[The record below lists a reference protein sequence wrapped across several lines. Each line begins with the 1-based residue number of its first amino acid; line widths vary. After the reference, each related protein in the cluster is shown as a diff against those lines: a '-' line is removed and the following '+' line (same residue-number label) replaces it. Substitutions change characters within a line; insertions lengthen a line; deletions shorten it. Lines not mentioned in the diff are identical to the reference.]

1 MKPSRADSVEQDLVH
16 PFLLVDKR
24 NKSWGLSVEQWEVSC
39 AGGWRLVRDA
49 GRVPWFRC
57 ESIGAW

>member
-1 MKPSRADSVEQDLVH
+1 MEQDLVH
-16 PFLLVDKR
+16 PLLLVHKR

-39 AGGWRLVRDA
+39 AGGWRLVCDA